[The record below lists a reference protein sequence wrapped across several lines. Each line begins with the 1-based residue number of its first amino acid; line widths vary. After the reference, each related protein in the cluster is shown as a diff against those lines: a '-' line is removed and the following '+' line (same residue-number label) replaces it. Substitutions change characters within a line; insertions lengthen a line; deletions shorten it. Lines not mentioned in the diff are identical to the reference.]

1 MSQISQR
8 KKNTFLVLSLLVFS
22 LIGPLIFWL
31 SNRGGQVSSQAR
43 EPQQPALPTPA
54 TQREHS
60 GEPKLGGLFNS
71 INSKPIQRRISLGSK
86 VLITAD
92 NNPDKQAGVQAFAS
106 ANFAAA
112 VTKFSSSLQM
122 KRNDPE
128 AWIYLNNA
136 AAALQGN
143 AIKIAVSVP
152 IGGNLNVAREIL
164 RGVAQAQYE
173 VNNNGGIGGQ
183 MVQVEIANDDNDPE
197 IAKQI
202 ASEFVK
208 DSSILAVV
216 GHNSSDASIAAA
228 PVYQQGGLV
237 MISPTSVARNLSGSG
252 SYIFR
257 TTPSTRIIADTL
269 ARYAVSSARKTK
281 IAICADSKDQATQSF
296 KEEFTSAIFE
306 NGGKVTYIVCDFSA
320 RNFNPSDI
328 PSQAV
333 SDGADA
339 LLLAPSVDKINQ
351 ATDVARANKGRLALL
366 GNHTMF
372 TFETLQQGQV
382 DANGMVLAVVWHPTT
397 IPGSSF
403 AVNARKFWGGP
414 GSWRTAMAYDA
425 TKAAIAGLKSGI
437 SREQLQKALSNS
449 GFLVNGATG
458 AVQFLPS
465 GDRQGAAVLV
475 KVQPGQISGTG
486 YDFVPFRPSAS

>member
-1 MSQISQR
+1 MIYV
-8 KKNTFLVLSLLVFS
+8 KK
-22 LIGPLIFWL
+22 I
-31 SNRGGQVSSQAR
+31 
-43 EPQQPALPTPA
+43 
-54 TQREHS
+54 
-60 GEPKLGGLFNS
+60 
-71 INSKPIQRRISLGSK
+71 
-86 VLITAD
+86 
-92 NNPDKQAGVQAFAS
+92 
-106 ANFAAA
+106 
-112 VTKFSSSLQM
+112 M
-122 KRNDPE
+122 KEKN
-128 AWIYLNNA
+128 
-136 AAALQGN
+136 
-143 AIKIAVSVP
+143 
-152 IGGNLNVAREIL
+152 
-164 RGVAQAQYE
+164 AQA
-173 VNNNGGIGGQ
+173 
-183 MVQVEIANDDNDPE
+183 
-197 IAKQI
+197 
-202 ASEFVK
+202 VK
-208 DSSILAVV
+208 DSSILEVV

-306 NGGKVTYIVCDFSA
+306 NGGKVTYTVCDFSA

-328 PSQAV
+328 PSQAI

-351 ATDVARANKGRLALL
+351 ATDVARANQGRLALL

-382 DANGMVLAVVWHPTT
+382 DANGMVLAVVWHPTA

-449 GFLVNGATG
+449 GFSVNGATG
-458 AVQFLPS
+458 AIQFLPS
-465 GDRQGAAVLV
+465 GDRQGSAVLV
-475 KVQPGQISGTG
+475 KVQPGQTSGTG
-486 YDFVPFRPSAS
+486 YDFVPFWPK